1 LALPHGHEHEEP
13 VTEAEREELV
23 TGGATCQEMVIRS
36 ELSPADSRMSQV
48 RVSVRFKDGAPVDQ
62 ARASR
67 DADPKCEFCRQPL
80 PVSPQR

>member
-1 LALPHGHEHEEP
+1 MLHGHEHEEP

-23 TGGATCQEMVIRS
+23 TGGATFQGMVIRS

-48 RVSVRFKDGAPVDQ
+48 RVSVRFAAHLDQ

-67 DADPKCEFCRQPL
+67 DADPKCEFCSQPL
-80 PVSPQR
+80 PVSPLR